1 MAWAILDER
10 ERDMKKKNMK
20 KQAYYHAMLIPGMIF
35 LLVFSF
41 IPMFGIVMAFQD
53 YVPAKGI
60 LGSEWVGLQNFKL
73 IFSLRDSRQIFANT
87 IIISFWKILLRIL
100 IPVSFAILIN
110 EVKNKFVKKSVQTV
124 VYLPHFLSWV
134 VFAAVVQT
142 MFSLDGPINQ
152 LISFLGGEPILFLGT
167 NQWFRK
173 VVIFSESWKEFG
185 YSSIVYF
192 AALTGID
199 PGLYEAAS
207 IDGANRFRKLIHITL
222 PGIMPIVLIMLTM
235 ELPNILSAGFDQ
247 IYNLYNPLVYDTGDI
262 LDTFV
267 YRMGM
272 TKRQYS
278 IGTAV
283 GLIKSTL
290 GMILMLTANKL
301 VKTFSDR
308 RMF

>member
-1 MAWAILDER
+1 
-10 ERDMKKKNMK
+10 MKRAK
-20 KQAYYHAMLIPGMIF
+20 KQAYYHLMLLPGILLLIIF
-35 LLVFSF
+35 TYV
-41 IPMFGIVMAFQD
+41 PMFGIVMAFQD

-60 LGSEWVGLQNFKL
+60 LGSDWVGLRNFKL
-73 IFSLRDSRQIFANT
+73 IFTLRDSRQIFINT
-87 IIISFWKILLRIL
+87 IIISFWKILLRIAV
-100 IPVSFAILIN
+100 PVGFAILIN
-110 EVKNKFVKKSVQTV
+110 EVKNRFVKKSVQTI

-134 VFAAVVQT
+134 VFASVVQ
-142 MFSLDGPINQ
+142 MIFSLDGPINRV
-152 LISFLGGEPILFLGT
+152 IEMIGFEPVMFLGSNE
-167 NQWFRK
+167 WFRE
-173 VVIFSESWKEFG
+173 VIIFTESWKEFG

-199 PGLYEAAS
+199 PGLYEACS
-207 IDGANRFRKLIHITL
+207 IDGANRLDKLLHITL
-222 PGIMPIVLIMLTM
+222 PGIMPIILIMLTM

-278 IGTAV
+278 MGTAV

-290 GMILMLTANKL
+290 GMVLMLVANKL
-301 VKTFSDR
+301 VTTFSDR

>member
-1 MAWAILDER
+1 MRKTKIR
-10 ERDMKKKNMK
+10 
-20 KQAYYHAMLIPGMIF
+20 KQAYYHMMMIPGMLF
-35 LLVFSF
+35 LIVFSF
-41 IPMFGIVMAFQD
+41 VPMFGVVMAFQN

-60 LGSEWVGLQNFKL
+60 LHSAWVGLKNFQV
-73 IFSLRDSRQIFANT
+73 IFSLRDSRQIFVNT
-87 IIISFWKILLRIL
+87 IVISFWKILLRIL

-110 EVKNKFVKKSVQTV
+110 EVKNTFVKKSVQTV

-134 VFAAVVQT
+134 VFASVVQT
-142 MFSLDGPINQ
+142 IFSLNGPINQ
-152 LISFLGGEPILFLGT
+152 LLSLFGVDPILFLGS

-173 VVIFSESWKEFG
+173 VVIFTESWKEFG
-185 YSSIVYF
+185 YASIVYF

-207 IDGANRFRKLIHITL
+207 IDGANRFHKLLHITL
-222 PGIMPIVLIMLTM
+222 PGILPIILIMLTM

-290 GMILMLTANKL
+290 GMVLILLANKI
-301 VKTFSDR
+301 VTTFTDR

>member
-1 MAWAILDER
+1 
-10 ERDMKKKNMK
+10 MKNHK
-20 KQAYYHAMLIPGMIF
+20 KQMYYHLMLMPGMI
-35 LLVFSF
+35 LLF
-41 IPMFGIVMAFQD
+41 IFTFVPMFGVVMAFQN
-53 YVPAKGI
+53 YIPAKGI
-60 LGSEWVGLQNFKL
+60 LGSKWIGLQNFKT
-73 IFSLRDSRQIFANT
+73 IFTLRDSRQIFANT
-87 IIISFWKILLRIL
+87 LIISFWKILLKSL
-100 IPVSFAILIN
+100 IPILFALLIN
-110 EVKNKFVKKSVQTV
+110 EVKNKVVKNCVQTI

-134 VFAAVVQT
+134 VFAAVVQ
-142 MFSLDGPINQ
+142 MVFSLDGPINN
-152 LISFLGGEPILFLGT
+152 LIAGFGGEPILFLGT

-173 VVIFSESWKEFG
+173 VVVFTESWKEFG
-185 YSSIVYF
+185 YASIVYF

-207 IDGANRFRKLIHITL
+207 IDGATRMDKLLNITL
-222 PGIMPIVLIMLTM
+222 PGILPIILIMLTM

-283 GLIKSTL
+283 GLIKSMM
-290 GMILMLTANKL
+290 GMILILTANKL
-301 VKTFSDR
+301 VTTFSDR
-308 RMF
+308 KMF

>member
-1 MAWAILDER
+1 MR
-10 ERDMKKKNMK
+10 KN
-20 KQAYYHAMLIPGMIF
+20 KQIYYHLMMLPGLLILIIF
-35 LLVFSF
+35 TFV
-41 IPMFGIVMAFQD
+41 PMFGIVMAFQN

-60 LGSEWVGLQNFKL
+60 LGSKWVGLQNFKT
-73 IFSLRDSRQIFANT
+73 IFTLRDSRQIFINT
-87 IIISFWKILLRIL
+87 IIISFWKIFLRSV
-100 IPVSFAILIN
+100 IPVSFALLIN
-110 EVKNKFVKKSVQTV
+110 EVKNKFVKNSVQTI

-134 VFAAVVQT
+134 VFASVVQ
-142 MFSLDGPINQ
+142 MIFSLDGPVNKVIASAG
-152 LISFLGGEPILFLGT
+152 LEPVMFLGT

-173 VVIFSESWKEFG
+173 IIIFTESWKEFG
-185 YSSIVYF
+185 YASIVYF

-207 IDGANRFRKLIHITL
+207 IDGATRFKKLIHITL
-222 PGIMPIVLIMLTM
+222 PGILPIILIMLTM

-290 GMILMLTANKL
+290 GMILILTANRL
-301 VKTFSDR
+301 VMKFSDR

>member
-1 MAWAILDER
+1 MMLLPGILF
-10 ERDMKKKNMK
+10 
-20 KQAYYHAMLIPGMIF
+20 LI
-35 LLVFSF
+35 VFSF
-41 IPMFGIVMAFQD
+41 APMFGIVMAFQN

-60 LGSEWVGLQNFKL
+60 LGSVWVGLQNFKI
-73 IFSLRDSRQIFANT
+73 IFSLRDSRQIFVNT
-87 IIISFWKILLRIL
+87 MIISFCKIILKIL

-110 EVKNKFVKKSVQTV
+110 EVKNIFIKKSVQTI

-134 VFAAVVQT
+134 VFASVVQT

-152 LISFLGGEPILFLGT
+152 FFGLFGIEPIMFLGS

-173 VVIFSESWKEFG
+173 VVILTESWKEFG
-185 YSSIVYF
+185 YASIVYF

-207 IDGANRFRKLIHITL
+207 IDGANRFDKLLHITL
-222 PGIMPIVLIMLTM
+222 PGILPIVLIMLTM

-290 GMILMLTANKL
+290 GMILVLIANKL
-301 VKTFSDR
+301 VTTFTDR

>member
-1 MAWAILDER
+1 MAWAILNGNKR
-10 ERDMKKKNMK
+10 RINMKRAK
-20 KQAYYHAMLIPGMIF
+20 KQAYYHLMLLPGILLLIIF
-35 LLVFSF
+35 TYV
-41 IPMFGIVMAFQD
+41 PMFGIVMAFQD

-60 LGSEWVGLQNFKL
+60 LGSDWVGLRNFKL
-73 IFSLRDSRQIFANT
+73 IFTLRDSRQIFINT
-87 IIISFWKILLRIL
+87 IIISFWKILLRIAV
-100 IPVSFAILIN
+100 PVAFAILIN
-110 EVKNKFVKKSVQTV
+110 EVKNRFVKKSVQTI

-134 VFAAVVQT
+134 VFASVVQ
-142 MFSLDGPINQ
+142 MIFSLDGPINRV
-152 LISFLGGEPILFLGT
+152 IEMIGFEPVMFLGSNE
-167 NQWFRK
+167 WFRE
-173 VVIFSESWKEFG
+173 VIIFTESWKEFG

-199 PGLYEAAS
+199 PGLYEACS
-207 IDGANRFRKLIHITL
+207 IDGANRLDKLLHITL
-222 PGIMPIVLIMLTM
+222 PGIMPIILIMLTM

-278 IGTAV
+278 MGTAV

-290 GMILMLTANKL
+290 GMVLMLVANKL
-301 VKTFSDR
+301 VTTFSDR

>member
-1 MAWAILDER
+1 
-10 ERDMKKKNMK
+10 MKRAK
-20 KQAYYHAMLIPGMIF
+20 KQAYYHLMLLPGILLLIIF
-35 LLVFSF
+35 TYV
-41 IPMFGIVMAFQD
+41 PMFGIVMAFQD

-60 LGSEWVGLQNFKL
+60 LGSDWVGLRNFKL
-73 IFSLRDSRQIFANT
+73 IFTLRDSRQIFINT
-87 IIISFWKILLRIL
+87 IIISFWKILLRIAV
-100 IPVSFAILIN
+100 PVAFAILIN
-110 EVKNKFVKKSVQTV
+110 EVKNRFVKKSVQTI

-134 VFAAVVQT
+134 VFASVVQ
-142 MFSLDGPINQ
+142 MIFSLDGPINRV
-152 LISFLGGEPILFLGT
+152 IEMIGFEPVMFLGSNE
-167 NQWFRK
+167 WFRE
-173 VVIFSESWKEFG
+173 VIIFTESWKEFG

-199 PGLYEAAS
+199 PGLYEACS
-207 IDGANRFRKLIHITL
+207 IDGANHLDKLLHITL
-222 PGIMPIVLIMLTM
+222 PGIMPIILIMLTM

-278 IGTAV
+278 MGTAV

-290 GMILMLTANKL
+290 GMVLMLVANKL
-301 VKTFSDR
+301 VTTFSDR

>member
-1 MAWAILDER
+1 MRKTKIR
-10 ERDMKKKNMK
+10 
-20 KQAYYHAMLIPGMIF
+20 KQAYYHMMMIPGMLF
-35 LLVFSF
+35 LIVFSF
-41 IPMFGIVMAFQD
+41 VPMFGVVMAFQN

-60 LGSEWVGLQNFKL
+60 LHSAWVGLKNFQV
-73 IFSLRDSRQIFANT
+73 IFSLRDSRQIFVNT
-87 IIISFWKILLRIL
+87 IVISFWKILLRIL

-110 EVKNKFVKKSVQTV
+110 EVKNTFVKKSVQTV

-134 VFAAVVQT
+134 VFASVVQT
-142 MFSLDGPINQ
+142 IFSLNGPINQ
-152 LISFLGGEPILFLGT
+152 LLSLFGVDPILFLGS

-173 VVIFSESWKEFG
+173 VVIFTESWKEFG
-185 YSSIVYF
+185 YASIVYF

-207 IDGANRFRKLIHITL
+207 IDGANRFHKLLHITL
-222 PGIMPIVLIMLTM
+222 PGILPIILIMLTM

-283 GLIKSTL
+283 GLIKSTM
-290 GMILMLTANKL
+290 GMVLILLANKI
-301 VKTFSDR
+301 VTTFTDR

>member
-1 MAWAILDER
+1 
-10 ERDMKKKNMK
+10 MKRAK
-20 KQAYYHAMLIPGMIF
+20 KQAYYHLMLLPGILLLIIF
-35 LLVFSF
+35 TY

-60 LGSEWVGLQNFKL
+60 LESNWVGLRNFKL
-73 IFSLRDSRQIFANT
+73 IFTLRDSRQIFINT
-87 IIISFWKILLRIL
+87 IIISFWKILLRIAV
-100 IPVSFAILIN
+100 PVTFAILIN
-110 EVKNKFVKKSVQTV
+110 EVKNHFVKKSVQTI

-134 VFAAVVQT
+134 VFASVVQ
-142 MFSLDGPINQ
+142 MIFSLDGPINKVIEVVG
-152 LISFLGGEPILFLGT
+152 LEPIMFLGSNE
-167 NQWFRK
+167 WFRK
-173 VVIFSESWKEFG
+173 VIIFTESWKEFG

-199 PGLYEAAS
+199 PGLYEACS
-207 IDGANRFRKLIHITL
+207 IDGANRFDKLLHITL
-222 PGIMPIVLIMLTM
+222 PGILPIILIMLTM

-278 IGTAV
+278 LGTAV

-290 GMILMLTANKL
+290 GMVLMLVANKL
-301 VKTFSDR
+301 VTTFSDR

>member
-1 MAWAILDER
+1 
-10 ERDMKKKNMK
+10 MKRAK
-20 KQAYYHAMLIPGMIF
+20 KQAYYHLMLLPGILLLIIF
-35 LLVFSF
+35 TYV
-41 IPMFGIVMAFQD
+41 PMFGIVMAFQD

-60 LGSEWVGLQNFKL
+60 LGSDWVGLRNFKL
-73 IFSLRDSRQIFANT
+73 IFTLRDSRQIFINT
-87 IIISFWKILLRIL
+87 IIISFWKILLRIAV
-100 IPVSFAILIN
+100 PVAFAILIN
-110 EVKNKFVKKSVQTV
+110 EVKNRFVKKSVQTI

-134 VFAAVVQT
+134 VFASVVQ
-142 MFSLDGPINQ
+142 MIFSLDGPINRV
-152 LISFLGGEPILFLGT
+152 IEMIGVEPVMFLGSNE
-167 NQWFRK
+167 WFRE
-173 VVIFSESWKEFG
+173 VIIFTESWKEFG

-199 PGLYEAAS
+199 PGLYEACS
-207 IDGANRFRKLIHITL
+207 IDGANRLDKLLHITL
-222 PGIMPIVLIMLTM
+222 PGIMPIILIMLTM

-278 IGTAV
+278 MGTAV

-290 GMILMLTANKL
+290 GMVLMLVANKL
-301 VKTFSDR
+301 VTTFSDR

>member
-1 MAWAILDER
+1 MRKTKIR
-10 ERDMKKKNMK
+10 
-20 KQAYYHAMLIPGMIF
+20 KQAYYHMMMIPGMLF
-35 LLVFSF
+35 LIVFSF
-41 IPMFGIVMAFQD
+41 VPMFGVVMAFQN

-60 LGSEWVGLQNFKL
+60 LHSAWVGLKNFQV
-73 IFSLRDSRQIFANT
+73 IFSLRDSRQIFWNT
-87 IIISFWKILLRIL
+87 IVISFWKILLKIL

-110 EVKNKFVKKSVQTV
+110 EVKNAFVKKSIQTV

-134 VFAAVVQT
+134 VFASVVQT
-142 MFSLDGPINQ
+142 IFSLNGPINQ
-152 LISFLGGEPILFLGT
+152 LLSLFGVDPILFLGS

-173 VVIFSESWKEFG
+173 VVIFTESWKEFG
-185 YSSIVYF
+185 YASIVYF

-207 IDGANRFRKLIHITL
+207 IDGANRFHKLLHITL
-222 PGIMPIVLIMLTM
+222 PGILPIVLIMLTM

-283 GLIKSTL
+283 GLIKSTV
-290 GMILMLTANKL
+290 GMVLILLANKI
-301 VKTFSDR
+301 VTTFTDR

>member
-1 MAWAILDER
+1 
-10 ERDMKKKNMK
+10 MKRAK
-20 KQAYYHAMLIPGMIF
+20 KQAYYHLMLLPGILLLIIF
-35 LLVFSF
+35 TY

-53 YVPAKGI
+53 YVPVKGI
-60 LGSEWVGLQNFKL
+60 LESNWVGLRNFKL
-73 IFSLRDSRQIFANT
+73 IFTLRDSRQIFINT
-87 IIISFWKILLRIL
+87 IIISFWKILLRIAV
-100 IPVSFAILIN
+100 PVTFAILIN
-110 EVKNKFVKKSVQTV
+110 EVKNHFVKKSVQTI

-134 VFAAVVQT
+134 VFASVVQ
-142 MFSLDGPINQ
+142 MIFSLDGPINKVIEVVG
-152 LISFLGGEPILFLGT
+152 LEPIMFLGSNE
-167 NQWFRK
+167 WFRK
-173 VVIFSESWKEFG
+173 VIIFTESWKEFG

-199 PGLYEAAS
+199 PGLYEACS
-207 IDGANRFRKLIHITL
+207 IDGANRFDKLLHITL
-222 PGIMPIVLIMLTM
+222 PGILPIILIMLTM

-278 IGTAV
+278 LGTAV

-290 GMILMLTANKL
+290 GMVLMLVANKL
-301 VKTFSDR
+301 VTTFSDR

>member
-1 MAWAILDER
+1 
-10 ERDMKKKNMK
+10 MKKTNIK
-20 KQAYYHAMLIPGMIF
+20 KQAYYHAMLIPGMMF
-35 LLVFSF
+35 LLIFAFV
-41 IPMFGIVMAFQD
+41 PMFGIVMAFQN

-60 LGSEWVGLQNFKL
+60 LGSNWVGLQNFKI
-73 IFSLRDSRQIFANT
+73 IFSLRDSRQIFINT
-87 IIISFWKILLRIL
+87 IIISFWKIVLKIL
-100 IPVSFAILIN
+100 IPVTFAILIN
-110 EVKNKFVKKSVQTV
+110 EVKNVFVKKSVQTI

-134 VFAAVVQT
+134 VFASVVQT

-152 LISFLGGEPILFLGT
+152 FLGLFGVEPVLFLGS
-167 NQWFRK
+167 NQWFRE
-173 VVIFSESWKEFG
+173 VVIFTESWKEFG
-185 YSSIVYF
+185 YASIVYF

-207 IDGANRFRKLIHITL
+207 IDGANRLHKLLHITL
-222 PGIMPIVLIMLTM
+222 PGILPIVLIMLTM

-290 GMILMLTANKL
+290 GMVLMLIANKL
-301 VKTFSDR
+301 VMTFTDR

>member
-1 MAWAILDER
+1 
-10 ERDMKKKNMK
+10 MKRAK
-20 KQAYYHAMLIPGMIF
+20 KQAYYHLMLLPGILLLIIF
-35 LLVFSF
+35 TYV
-41 IPMFGIVMAFQD
+41 PMFGIVMAFQD

-60 LGSEWVGLQNFKL
+60 LGSDWVGLRNFKL
-73 IFSLRDSRQIFANT
+73 IFTLRDSRQIFINT
-87 IIISFWKILLRIL
+87 IIISFWKILLRIAV
-100 IPVSFAILIN
+100 PVAFAILIN
-110 EVKNKFVKKSVQTV
+110 EVKNRFVKKSVQTI

-134 VFAAVVQT
+134 VFASVVQ
-142 MFSLDGPINQ
+142 MIFSLDGPINRV
-152 LISFLGGEPILFLGT
+152 IEMIGFEPVMFLGSNE
-167 NQWFRK
+167 WFRE
-173 VVIFSESWKEFG
+173 VIIFTESWKEFG

-199 PGLYEAAS
+199 PGLYEACS
-207 IDGANRFRKLIHITL
+207 IDGANRLDKLLHITL
-222 PGIMPIVLIMLTM
+222 PGIMPIILIMLTM

-278 IGTAV
+278 MGTAV

-290 GMILMLTANKL
+290 GMVLMLVANKL
-301 VKTFSDR
+301 VTTFSDR

>member
-1 MAWAILDER
+1 
-10 ERDMKKKNMK
+10 
-20 KQAYYHAMLIPGMIF
+20 
-35 LLVFSF
+35 
-41 IPMFGIVMAFQD
+41 MAFQN
-53 YVPAKGI
+53 YIPAKGI
-60 LGSEWVGLQNFKL
+60 LGSKWIGLQNFKT
-73 IFSLRDSRQIFANT
+73 IFTLRDSRQIFANT
-87 IIISFWKILLRIL
+87 LIISFWKILLKSL
-100 IPVSFAILIN
+100 IPISFALLIN
-110 EVKNKFVKKSVQTV
+110 EVKNKVVKNCVQTI

-134 VFAAVVQT
+134 VFAAVVQ
-142 MFSLDGPINQ
+142 MVFSLDGPINN
-152 LISFLGGEPILFLGT
+152 LIAGFGGEPILFLGT

-173 VVIFSESWKEFG
+173 VVVFTESWKEFG
-185 YSSIVYF
+185 YASIVYF

-207 IDGANRFRKLIHITL
+207 IDGATRMDKLLNITL
-222 PGIMPIVLIMLTM
+222 PGILPIILIMLTM

-283 GLIKSTL
+283 GLIKSMM
-290 GMILMLTANKL
+290 GMILILTANKL
-301 VKTFSDR
+301 VTTFSDR
-308 RMF
+308 KMF

>member
-1 MAWAILDER
+1 
-10 ERDMKKKNMK
+10 MKNHK
-20 KQAYYHAMLIPGMIF
+20 KQMYYHLMLMPGMI
-35 LLVFSF
+35 LLF
-41 IPMFGIVMAFQD
+41 IFTFVPMFGVVMAFQN
-53 YVPAKGI
+53 YIPAKGI
-60 LGSEWVGLQNFKL
+60 LGSKWIGLQNFKT
-73 IFSLRDSRQIFANT
+73 IFTLRDSRQIFANT
-87 IIISFWKILLRIL
+87 LIISFWKILLKSL
-100 IPVSFAILIN
+100 IPISFALLIN
-110 EVKNKFVKKSVQTV
+110 EVKNKVVKNCVQTI

-134 VFAAVVQT
+134 VFAAVVQ
-142 MFSLDGPINQ
+142 MVFSLDGPINN
-152 LISFLGGEPILFLGT
+152 LIAGFGGEPILFLGT

-173 VVIFSESWKEFG
+173 VVVFTESWKEFG
-185 YSSIVYF
+185 YASIVYF

-207 IDGANRFRKLIHITL
+207 IDGATRMDKLLNITL
-222 PGIMPIVLIMLTM
+222 PGILPIILIMLTM

-283 GLIKSTL
+283 GLIKSVM
-290 GMILMLTANKL
+290 GMILILTANKL
-301 VKTFSDR
+301 VTTFSDR
-308 RMF
+308 KMF

>member
-1 MAWAILDER
+1 
-10 ERDMKKKNMK
+10 MKKK
-20 KQAYYHAMLIPGMIF
+20 QLYYHLMMFPGILLLIIF
-35 LLVFSF
+35 TF
-41 IPMFGIVMAFQD
+41 IPMFGVVMAFQN

-60 LGSEWVGLQNFKL
+60 LESKWIGLQNFKT
-73 IFSLRDSRQIFANT
+73 IFTLRDSRQIFLNT
-87 IIISFWKILLRIL
+87 IIISFWKIFLKSV
-100 IPVSFAILIN
+100 IPVSFALLMN
-110 EVKNKFVKKSVQTV
+110 EVKNKLVRQSVQTI

-134 VFAAVVQT
+134 VFATVVQ
-142 MFSLDGPINQ
+142 MVFSLDGPVNKLVELMGI
-152 LISFLGGEPILFLGT
+152 EPIMFLGT

-173 VVIFSESWKEFG
+173 IIIFTESWKEFG
-185 YSSIVYF
+185 YASIVYF

-207 IDGANRFRKLIHITL
+207 IDGASRFHKLIYITI
-222 PGIMPIVLIMLTM
+222 PGILPIILIMLTM

-283 GLIKSTL
+283 GLVKSTL
-290 GMILMLTANKL
+290 GMILILTANKL
-301 VKTFSDR
+301 VTTFSDR

>member
-1 MAWAILDER
+1 
-10 ERDMKKKNMK
+10 MKKTQVK
-20 KQAYYHAMLIPGMIF
+20 KQVYYHMMMIPGILFLAIF
-35 LLVFSF
+35 AFA
-41 IPMFGIVMAFQD
+41 PMFGIVMAFQN

-60 LGSEWVGLQNFKL
+60 LGSSWVGLQNFKI
-73 IFSLRDSRQIFANT
+73 IFSLRDSRQIFTNT
-87 IIISFWKILLRIL
+87 IIISFWKILLRIA
-100 IPVSFAILIN
+100 IPVVFAILIN
-110 EVKNKFVKKSVQTV
+110 EVKNIFVKKSVQTV

-134 VFAAVVQT
+134 VFASVVQT
-142 MFSLDGPINQ
+142 MFSLEGPINQ
-152 LISFLGGEPILFLGT
+152 FLGLFGVEPIMLLGS

-173 VVIFSESWKEFG
+173 VVIFTESWKEFG
-185 YSSIVYF
+185 YASIVYF

-207 IDGANRFRKLIHITL
+207 IDGANRFHKLLHITL
-222 PGIMPIVLIMLTM
+222 PGILPIILIMFTM

-272 TKRQYS
+272 VKRQYS

-290 GMILMLTANKL
+290 GMILMLIANKL
-301 VKTFSDR
+301 VTTFTDR
-308 RMF
+308 TMF

>member
-1 MAWAILDER
+1 
-10 ERDMKKKNMK
+10 MKRAK
-20 KQAYYHAMLIPGMIF
+20 KQAYYHLMLLPGILLLIIF
-35 LLVFSF
+35 TY

-60 LGSEWVGLQNFKL
+60 LGSDWVGLRNFKL
-73 IFSLRDSRQIFANT
+73 IFTLRDSRQIFINT
-87 IIISFWKILLRIL
+87 IIISFWKILLRIAV
-100 IPVSFAILIN
+100 PVAFAILIN
-110 EVKNKFVKKSVQTV
+110 EVKNRFVKKSVQTI

-134 VFAAVVQT
+134 VFASVVQ
-142 MFSLDGPINQ
+142 MIFSLDGPINRV
-152 LISFLGGEPILFLGT
+152 IEMIGFEPVMFLGSNE
-167 NQWFRK
+167 WFRE
-173 VVIFSESWKEFG
+173 VIIFTESWKEFG

-199 PGLYEAAS
+199 PGLYEACS
-207 IDGANRFRKLIHITL
+207 IDGANRLDKLLHITL
-222 PGIMPIVLIMLTM
+222 PGIMPIILIMLTM

-278 IGTAV
+278 LGTAV

-290 GMILMLTANKL
+290 GMVLMLVANKL
-301 VKTFSDR
+301 VTTFSDR

>member
-1 MAWAILDER
+1 
-10 ERDMKKKNMK
+10 MKKK
-20 KQAYYHAMLIPGMIF
+20 QLYYHLMMFPGILLLIIF
-35 LLVFSF
+35 TF
-41 IPMFGIVMAFQD
+41 IPMFGVVMAFQN

-60 LGSEWVGLQNFKL
+60 LGSKWIGLQNFKT
-73 IFSLRDSRQIFANT
+73 IFTLRDSRQIFKNT
-87 IIISFWKILLRIL
+87 IIISFWKIFLKSV
-100 IPVSFAILIN
+100 IPVSFALMIN
-110 EVKNKFVKKSVQTV
+110 EVRNKFVKQSVQTI

-134 VFAAVVQT
+134 VFASVVQ
-142 MFSLDGPINQ
+142 MIFSLDGPVNKLVELMGI
-152 LISFLGGEPILFLGT
+152 EPIMFLGT

-173 VVIFSESWKEFG
+173 IIIFTESWKEFG
-185 YSSIVYF
+185 YASIVYF

-207 IDGANRFRKLIHITL
+207 IDGASRFHKLIYITL
-222 PGIMPIVLIMLTM
+222 PGILPIVLIMLTM

-283 GLIKSTL
+283 GLVKSTL
-290 GMILMLTANKL
+290 GMILILTANKL
-301 VKTFSDR
+301 VTTFSDR

>member
-1 MAWAILDER
+1 MRKTKI
-10 ERDMKKKNMK
+10 K
-20 KQAYYHAMLIPGMIF
+20 KQAYYHMMMIPGMLF
-35 LLVFSF
+35 LIVFSF
-41 IPMFGIVMAFQD
+41 VPMLGIVMAFQN

-60 LGSEWVGLQNFKL
+60 LHSAWVGLKNFQV
-73 IFSLRDSRQIFANT
+73 IFSLRDSRQIFWNT
-87 IIISFWKILLRIL
+87 IVISFWKILLKIL

-110 EVKNKFVKKSVQTV
+110 EVKNAFVKKSIQTV

-134 VFAAVVQT
+134 VFASVVQT
-142 MFSLDGPINQ
+142 IFSLNGPINQ
-152 LISFLGGEPILFLGT
+152 LLSLFGVDPILFLGS

-173 VVIFSESWKEFG
+173 VVIFTESWKEFG
-185 YSSIVYF
+185 YASIVYF

-207 IDGANRFRKLIHITL
+207 IDGANRFHKLLHITL
-222 PGIMPIVLIMLTM
+222 PGILPIVLIMLTM

-283 GLIKSTL
+283 GLIKSTV
-290 GMILMLTANKL
+290 GMVLILLANKI
-301 VKTFSDR
+301 VTTFTDR

>member
-1 MAWAILDER
+1 
-10 ERDMKKKNMK
+10 MKKEK
-20 KQAYYHAMLIPGMIF
+20 KQAYYHLMMVPGM
-35 LLVFSF
+35 LLLIVFTF
-41 IPMFGIVMAFQD
+41 VPMFGIVMAFQN
-53 YVPAKGI
+53 YIPAKGI
-60 LGSEWVGLQNFKL
+60 LGSKWVGLQNFKT
-73 IFSLRDSRQIFANT
+73 IFTLRDSRQIFTNT
-87 IIISFWKILLRIL
+87 IVISFWKIFLKSV
-100 IPVSFAILIN
+100 IPVSFALLIN
-110 EVKNKFVKKSVQTV
+110 EVKNRLVKNSVQTI

-134 VFAAVVQT
+134 VFASVVQ
-142 MFSLDGPINQ
+142 MIFSLDGPVNRV
-152 LISFLGGEPILFLGT
+152 ISSLGAEPVMFLGS

-173 VVIFSESWKEFG
+173 VLIFTESWKEFG
-185 YSSIVYF
+185 YTSIVYF

-207 IDGANRFRKLIHITL
+207 LDGANRFDKLLHITL
-222 PGIMPIVLIMLTM
+222 PGILPIVLIMLTM

-283 GLIKSTL
+283 GLVKSTL
-290 GMILMLTANKL
+290 GMILILTANKI
-301 VKTFSDR
+301 VTTFSDR
-308 RMF
+308 KMF

>member
-1 MAWAILDER
+1 
-10 ERDMKKKNMK
+10 MKNHK
-20 KQAYYHAMLIPGMIF
+20 KQMYYHLMLMPGMI
-35 LLVFSF
+35 LLF
-41 IPMFGIVMAFQD
+41 IFTFVPMFGVVMAFQN
-53 YVPAKGI
+53 YIPAKGI
-60 LGSEWVGLQNFKL
+60 LGSKWVGLQNFKT
-73 IFSLRDSRQIFANT
+73 IFTLRDSRQIFANT
-87 IIISFWKILLRIL
+87 LIISFWKILLKSL
-100 IPVSFAILIN
+100 IPISFALLIN
-110 EVKNKFVKKSVQTV
+110 EVKNKVVKNCVQTI

-134 VFAAVVQT
+134 VFAAVVQ
-142 MFSLDGPINQ
+142 MVFSLDGPINN
-152 LISFLGGEPILFLGT
+152 LIAGFGGEPILFLGT

-173 VVIFSESWKEFG
+173 VVVFTESWKEFG
-185 YSSIVYF
+185 YASIVYF

-207 IDGANRFRKLIHITL
+207 IDGATRMDKLLNITL
-222 PGIMPIVLIMLTM
+222 PGILPIILIMLTM

-283 GLIKSTL
+283 GLIKSMM
-290 GMILMLTANKL
+290 GMILILTANKL
-301 VKTFSDR
+301 VTTFSDR
-308 RMF
+308 KMF

>member
-1 MAWAILDER
+1 
-10 ERDMKKKNMK
+10 MKKK
-20 KQAYYHAMLIPGMIF
+20 KQAYYHLMMFPGIL
-35 LLVFSF
+35 LLVIFTF
-41 IPMFGIVMAFQD
+41 IPMFGIVMAFQN

-60 LGSEWVGLQNFKL
+60 LGSKWIGLQNFKT
-73 IFSLRDSRQIFANT
+73 IFTLRDGRQIFKNT
-87 IIISFWKILLRIL
+87 LIISFWKIFLKSAV
-100 IPVSFAILIN
+100 PVSFALLIN
-110 EVKNKFVKKSVQTV
+110 EVKNRWVKNGVQTI

-134 VFAAVVQT
+134 VFASVVQ
-142 MFSLDGPINQ
+142 MVFSLDGPVNKV
-152 LISFLGGEPILFLGT
+152 ISMIGMEPVMFLGT

-173 VVIFSESWKEFG
+173 IIIFTESWKEFG
-185 YSSIVYF
+185 YASIVYF

-207 IDGANRFRKLIHITL
+207 IDGANRLDKLIHITL
-222 PGIMPIVLIMLTM
+222 PGILPIILIMLTM

-247 IYNLYNPLVYDTGDI
+247 IYNLYNPLVYDSGDI

-278 IGTAV
+278 IGTTV

-290 GMILMLTANKL
+290 GMILILTANKL

>member
-1 MAWAILDER
+1 
-10 ERDMKKKNMK
+10 MKNHK
-20 KQAYYHAMLIPGMIF
+20 KQTCYHLMLMPGMI
-35 LLVFSF
+35 LLF
-41 IPMFGIVMAFQD
+41 IFTFAPMFGVVMAFQN
-53 YVPAKGI
+53 YIPAKGI
-60 LGSEWVGLQNFKL
+60 LGSKWIGLQNFKT
-73 IFSLRDSRQIFANT
+73 IFTLRDSRQIFANT
-87 IIISFWKILLRIL
+87 LIISFWKILLKSL
-100 IPVSFAILIN
+100 IPISFALLIN
-110 EVKNKFVKKSVQTV
+110 EVKNKVVKNCVQTI

-134 VFAAVVQT
+134 VFAAVVQ
-142 MFSLDGPINQ
+142 MVFSLDGPINN
-152 LISFLGGEPILFLGT
+152 LIAGFGGEPILFLGT

-173 VVIFSESWKEFG
+173 VVVFTESWKEFG
-185 YSSIVYF
+185 YASIVYF

-207 IDGANRFRKLIHITL
+207 IDGATRMDKLLNITL
-222 PGIMPIVLIMLTM
+222 PGILPIILIMLTM

-283 GLIKSTL
+283 GLIKSMM
-290 GMILMLTANKL
+290 GMILILTANKL
-301 VKTFSDR
+301 VTTFSDR
-308 RMF
+308 KMF

>member
-1 MAWAILDER
+1 
-10 ERDMKKKNMK
+10 MKRAK
-20 KQAYYHAMLIPGMIF
+20 KQAYYHLMLLPGILLLIIF
-35 LLVFSF
+35 TY

-60 LGSEWVGLQNFKL
+60 LGSDWVGLRNFKL
-73 IFSLRDSRQIFANT
+73 IFTLRDSRQIFINT
-87 IIISFWKILLRIL
+87 IIISFWKILLRIAV
-100 IPVSFAILIN
+100 PVAFAILIN
-110 EVKNKFVKKSVQTV
+110 EVKNHFVKKSVQTI

-134 VFAAVVQT
+134 VFASVVQ
-142 MFSLDGPINQ
+142 MIFSLDGPINRV
-152 LISFLGGEPILFLGT
+152 IEMIGFEPVMFLGSNE
-167 NQWFRK
+167 WFRE
-173 VVIFSESWKEFG
+173 VIIFTESWKEFG

-199 PGLYEAAS
+199 PGLYEACS
-207 IDGANRFRKLIHITL
+207 IDGANRLDKLLHITL
-222 PGIMPIVLIMLTM
+222 PGIMPIILIMLTM

-278 IGTAV
+278 LGTAV

-290 GMILMLTANKL
+290 GMILMLVANKL
-301 VKTFSDR
+301 VTTFSDR

>member
-1 MAWAILDER
+1 MRKTKIR
-10 ERDMKKKNMK
+10 
-20 KQAYYHAMLIPGMIF
+20 KQAYYHMMMIPGMLF
-35 LLVFSF
+35 LIVFSF
-41 IPMFGIVMAFQD
+41 VPMFGVVMAFQN

-60 LGSEWVGLQNFKL
+60 LHSAWVGLKNFQV
-73 IFSLRDSRQIFANT
+73 IFSLRDSRQIFWNT
-87 IIISFWKILLRIL
+87 IVISFWKILLKIL

-110 EVKNKFVKKSVQTV
+110 EVKNAFVKKSIQTV
-124 VYLPHFLSWV
+124 VYFPHFLSWV
-134 VFAAVVQT
+134 VFASVVQT
-142 MFSLDGPINQ
+142 IFSLNGPINQ
-152 LISFLGGEPILFLGT
+152 LLSLFGVDPILFLGS

-173 VVIFSESWKEFG
+173 VVIFTESWKEFG
-185 YSSIVYF
+185 YASIVYF

-207 IDGANRFRKLIHITL
+207 IDGANRFHKLLHITL
-222 PGIMPIVLIMLTM
+222 PGILPIVLIMLTM

-283 GLIKSTL
+283 GLIKSTV
-290 GMILMLTANKL
+290 GMVLILLANKI
-301 VKTFSDR
+301 VTTFTDR

>member
-1 MAWAILDER
+1 M
-10 ERDMKKKNMK
+10 
-20 KQAYYHAMLIPGMIF
+20 YYHLMLMPGMI
-35 LLVFSF
+35 LLF
-41 IPMFGIVMAFQD
+41 IFTFVPMFGVVMAFQN
-53 YVPAKGI
+53 YIPAKGI
-60 LGSEWVGLQNFKL
+60 LGSKWIGLQNFKT
-73 IFSLRDSRQIFANT
+73 IFTLRDSRQIFANT
-87 IIISFWKILLRIL
+87 LIISFWKILLKSL
-100 IPVSFAILIN
+100 IPISFALLIN
-110 EVKNKFVKKSVQTV
+110 EVKNKVVKNCVQTI

-134 VFAAVVQT
+134 VFAAVVQ
-142 MFSLDGPINQ
+142 MVFSLDGPINN
-152 LISFLGGEPILFLGT
+152 LIAGFGGEPILFLGT

-173 VVIFSESWKEFG
+173 VVVFTESWKEFG
-185 YSSIVYF
+185 YASIVYF

-207 IDGANRFRKLIHITL
+207 IDGATRMDKLLNITL
-222 PGIMPIVLIMLTM
+222 PGILPIILIMLTM

-283 GLIKSTL
+283 GLIKSMM
-290 GMILMLTANKL
+290 GMILILTANKL
-301 VKTFSDR
+301 VTTFSDR
-308 RMF
+308 KMF

>member
-1 MAWAILDER
+1 
-10 ERDMKKKNMK
+10 MKRAK
-20 KQAYYHAMLIPGMIF
+20 KQAYYHLMLLPGILLLIIF
-35 LLVFSF
+35 TY

-60 LGSEWVGLQNFKL
+60 LGSDWVGLRNFKL
-73 IFSLRDSRQIFANT
+73 IFTLRDSRQIFINT
-87 IIISFWKILLRIL
+87 IIISFWKILLRIAV
-100 IPVSFAILIN
+100 PVAFAILIN
-110 EVKNKFVKKSVQTV
+110 EVKNRFVKKSVQTI

-134 VFAAVVQT
+134 VFASVVQ
-142 MFSLDGPINQ
+142 MIFSLDGPINRV
-152 LISFLGGEPILFLGT
+152 IEMIGFEPVMFLGSNE
-167 NQWFRK
+167 WFRE
-173 VVIFSESWKEFG
+173 VIIFTESWKEFG

-199 PGLYEAAS
+199 PGLYEACS
-207 IDGANRFRKLIHITL
+207 IDGANRLDKLLHITL
-222 PGIMPIVLIMLTM
+222 PGIMPIILIMLTM

-278 IGTAV
+278 MGTAV

-290 GMILMLTANKL
+290 GMVLMLVANKL
-301 VKTFSDR
+301 VTTFSDR

>member
-1 MAWAILDER
+1 
-10 ERDMKKKNMK
+10 MKNHK
-20 KQAYYHAMLIPGMIF
+20 KQMYYNLMLMPGMI
-35 LLVFSF
+35 LLF
-41 IPMFGIVMAFQD
+41 IFTFVPMFGVVMAFQN
-53 YVPAKGI
+53 YIPAKGI
-60 LGSEWVGLQNFKL
+60 LGSKWIGLQNFKT
-73 IFSLRDSRQIFANT
+73 IFTLRDSRQIFANT
-87 IIISFWKILLRIL
+87 LIISFWKILLKSL
-100 IPVSFAILIN
+100 IPISFALLIN
-110 EVKNKFVKKSVQTV
+110 EVKNKVVKNCVQTI

-134 VFAAVVQT
+134 VFAAVVQ
-142 MFSLDGPINQ
+142 MLFSLDGPINN
-152 LISFLGGEPILFLGT
+152 LIAGFGGEPILFLGT

-173 VVIFSESWKEFG
+173 VVVFTESWKEFG
-185 YSSIVYF
+185 YASIVYF

-207 IDGANRFRKLIHITL
+207 IDGATRMDKLLNITL
-222 PGIMPIVLIMLTM
+222 PGILPIILIMLTM

-283 GLIKSTL
+283 GLIKSMM
-290 GMILMLTANKL
+290 GMILILTANKL
-301 VKTFSDR
+301 VTTFSDR
-308 RMF
+308 KMF

>member
-1 MAWAILDER
+1 
-10 ERDMKKKNMK
+10 MKKK
-20 KQAYYHAMLIPGMIF
+20 QLYYHLMMFPGILLLFIF
-35 LLVFSF
+35 TF
-41 IPMFGIVMAFQD
+41 IPMFGIVMAFQN

-60 LGSEWVGLQNFKL
+60 LGSKWIGLQNFKT
-73 IFSLRDSRQIFANT
+73 IFMLRDSRQIFINT
-87 IIISFWKILLRIL
+87 VIISFWKIFLKSV
-100 IPVSFAILIN
+100 IPVSFALLIH
-110 EVKNKFVKKSVQTV
+110 EVKNNFVKHSVQTI

-134 VFAAVVQT
+134 VFASVVQ
-142 MFSLDGPINQ
+142 MVFSLDGPINR
-152 LISFLGGEPILFLGT
+152 LVDLMGIEPIMFLGT

-173 VVIFSESWKEFG
+173 VIIFTESWKEFG
-185 YSSIVYF
+185 YASIVYF

-207 IDGANRFRKLIHITL
+207 IDGASRFHKLIYITL
-222 PGIMPIVLIMLTM
+222 PGIMPIILIMLTM

-272 TKRQYS
+272 AKRQYS

-290 GMILMLTANKL
+290 GMILILIANKL
-301 VKTFSDR
+301 VTTFSDR

>member
-1 MAWAILDER
+1 
-10 ERDMKKKNMK
+10 MKKAK
-20 KQAYYHAMLIPGMIF
+20 KQAYYHLMLLPGILLLIIF
-35 LLVFSF
+35 TY
-41 IPMFGIVMAFQD
+41 IPMSGIVMAFQD

-60 LGSEWVGLQNFKL
+60 LESTWVGLRNFKL
-73 IFSLRDSRQIFANT
+73 IFTLRDSRQIFINT
-87 IIISFWKILLRIL
+87 IIISFWKILLRIAV
-100 IPVSFAILIN
+100 PVTFAILIN
-110 EVKNKFVKKSVQTV
+110 EVKNHFVKKSVQTI

-134 VFAAVVQT
+134 VFASVVQ
-142 MFSLDGPINQ
+142 MIFSLDGPINKVIEVVG
-152 LISFLGGEPILFLGT
+152 LEPIMFLGSNE
-167 NQWFRK
+167 WFRE
-173 VVIFSESWKEFG
+173 VIIFTESWKEFG

-199 PGLYEAAS
+199 PGLYEASS
-207 IDGANRFRKLIHITL
+207 IDGANRFDKLLHITL
-222 PGIMPIVLIMLTM
+222 PGILPIILIMLTM

-278 IGTAV
+278 LGTAV

-290 GMILMLTANKL
+290 GMVLMLVANKL
-301 VKTFSDR
+301 VTTFSDR